1 MPYAFNL
8 TLDVES
14 SLQIE
19 RVYADLAAL
28 GIPDHDLVTQ
38 YGPCVTIL
46 VIADEIH
53 PDDVRKVLARQ
64 LPTVG
69 ALPVVF
75 TEPCSIPGRPPTLSL
90 RVSPTDDLLALHNAL
105 YNKLPEQAVHLQYRP
120 AYWQPHLKL
129 ANIRQDQAA
138 IAELVGMIA
147 AGWRPLHGV
156 LDRLEVMQYPPV
168 QSIWQAPLKRP
179 ATSG

>member
-8 TLDVES
+8 TLDPAN

-28 GIPDHDLVTQ
+28 GIEDRDLVTQ
-38 YGPCVTIL
+38 YGPCVTML
-46 VIADEIH
+46 VVADDIH
-53 PDDVRKVLARQ
+53 PDDIREALARQ
-64 LPTVG
+64 LPAAG
-69 ALPVVF
+69 ALSVTF
-75 TEPCSIPGRPPTLSL
+75 TEPCVILGRPPTLSL
-90 RVSPTDDLLALHNAL
+90 RVSPTSDLLALHNAIF
-105 YNKLPEQAVHLQYRP
+105 NKLPEQAVHLQYRP

-129 ANIRQDQAA
+129 ANIRRDQAA
-138 IAELVGMIA
+138 AAALLATMK
-147 AGWRPLHGV
+147 AGWRQLDGV

-179 ATSG
+179 ATLT